1 MAREVDRPGRVDEI
15 EISESAAITVEQ
27 IDEEITVAIA
37 SAVCVHFQ
45 VTVDQ
50 ALKLSRAPA
59 VAADNAARYLSATQ
73 T

>member
-1 MAREVDRPGRVDEI
+1 MAREVDWPGRVDEI

-37 SAVCVHFQ
+37 SVVCVHFQ
-45 VTVDQ
+45 LTVDQ
-50 ALKLSRAPA
+50 ALKLSRALA
-59 VAADNAARYLSATQ
+59 VAADNAAKYLSGTQ

>member
-1 MAREVDRPGRVDEI
+1 MAREVDWPGRVDEI

-37 SAVCVHFQ
+37 SVVCVHFQ

-50 ALKLSRAPA
+50 ALKLSRALA
-59 VAADNAARYLSATQ
+59 VAADNAAKYLSGTQ

>member
-1 MAREVDRPGRVDEI
+1 MAKEVDWPGRVDEI

-27 IDEEITVAIA
+27 IDEEITAAIA

-50 ALKLSRAPA
+50 ALKLSRALA
-59 VAADNAARYLSATQ
+59 VAADNAAKYLSGTQ